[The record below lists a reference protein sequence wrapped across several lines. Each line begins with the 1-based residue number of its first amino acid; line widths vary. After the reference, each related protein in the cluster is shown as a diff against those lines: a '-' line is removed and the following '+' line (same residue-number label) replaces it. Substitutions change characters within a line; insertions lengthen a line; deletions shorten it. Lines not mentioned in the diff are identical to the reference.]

1 MRHRLLGGLTDLFG
15 QLVEP
20 GKWYGVREASDPPSR
35 AVAAQ
40 CISIIRER
48 VWFRNQHGYKFDL
61 ANTPDGGGYRLH
73 PLDENLREV
82 TRDATREV
90 LEKRVTEVRRMLELI
105 AARAARRRRQQ
116 LDLMAEVAELWG
128 CVTKH
133 EDFADDVAG
142 FIRDDES
149 HVTVETLAKQYR
161 AELLG
166 DS

>member
-1 MRHRLLGGLTDLFG
+1 MRQKLLGGLTDQFG

-48 VWFRNQHGYKFDL
+48 VWFRNQHGYKFDV

-73 PLDENLREV
+73 RLDENLREV
-82 TRDATREV
+82 TKAPREV

-128 CVTKH
+128 CVEKGP
-133 EDFADDVAG
+133 EFADAVAT
-142 FIRDDES
+142 FIRDDDS
-149 HVTVETLAKQYR
+149 HVTAEALANEYR
-161 AELLG
+161 AALLG